1 MADLNGG
8 QLVARQLELAGIDT
22 LFGVVAGP
30 MIEVFGGSIERG
42 INVIGCRH
50 EENAAFMASAWGYAN
65 KKPGVIVTGS
75 GPGMTNTVTPMHV
88 ATESAMPLVV
98 LGGSVH
104 GMMRGIGGFQECDQL
119 AFARPG
125 CKWVQQVDSVE
136 RIPELLHLA
145 LGKAVS
151 GRPGAV
157 YLDFPGHLVSATV
170 PENEARFRTRQ
181 PEFAAPQAEAAAIDR
196 VADMLAE
203 AERPLILLG
212 KGAAWADASEA
223 LGRLVDRGIP
233 YVCSPMSRGTLPDDH
248 PNFVNSARSAALKG
262 ADAIVMIGG
271 RFNWIFS
278 FGSATRFAPGVRIAQ
293 IDIEPEELYSGADL
307 EIGIVADAAAAA
319 EQIDRALERRTLNTA
334 SGGWLEELRAARDKN
349 ESGLIP
355 LLESDAVPINPHR
368 IMKELKDVLPR
379 NATITVDGET
389 TMGLARQLLP
399 SFEPR
404 KRFNAGTTGCM
415 GTGVPYAIG
424 AKLARPDEP
433 AVAVVGDYAFGSAM
447 MDIETAARVGANV
460 VFVVCN
466 NEGIAG
472 HMLQDNFFPES
483 EQMVA
488 SLLPASYEK
497 LAEMVDGHAERVDAP
512 DDIRP
517 ALERALAADKPAV
530 VHIRMDP
537 KATRMSGGV
546 YLR

>member
-319 EQIDRALERRTLNTA
+319 EQIDRALEGRTLNTA

>member
-223 LGRLVDRGIP
+223 LGRLVDRGAP
-233 YVCSPMSRGTLPDDH
+233 WPRRP
-248 PNFVNSARSAALKG
+248 SAC
-262 ADAIVMIGG
+262 
-271 RFNWIFS
+271 
-278 FGSATRFAPGVRIAQ
+278 
-293 IDIEPEELYSGADL
+293 
-307 EIGIVADAAAAA
+307 
-319 EQIDRALERRTLNTA
+319 
-334 SGGWLEELRAARDKN
+334 AR
-349 ESGLIP
+349 
-355 LLESDAVPINPHR
+355 
-368 IMKELKDVLPR
+368 
-379 NATITVDGET
+379 
-389 TMGLARQLLP
+389 
-399 SFEPR
+399 
-404 KRFNAGTTGCM
+404 
-415 GTGVPYAIG
+415 
-424 AKLARPDEP
+424 
-433 AVAVVGDYAFGSAM
+433 
-447 MDIETAARVGANV
+447 
-460 VFVVCN
+460 
-466 NEGIAG
+466 
-472 HMLQDNFFPES
+472 
-483 EQMVA
+483 
-488 SLLPASYEK
+488 
-497 LAEMVDGHAERVDAP
+497 
-512 DDIRP
+512 
-517 ALERALAADKPAV
+517 
-530 VHIRMDP
+530 
-537 KATRMSGGV
+537 
-546 YLR
+546 

>member
-170 PENEARFRTRQ
+170 PENEARIRTRQ

>member
-1 MADLNGG
+1 MAELNGG

-30 MIEVFGGSIERG
+30 MIEVFSGSIERG
-42 INVIGCRH
+42 LNVIGCRH

-248 PNFVNSARSAALKG
+248 ANFVNSARSAALKG

-319 EQIDRALERRTLNTA
+319 DQLDRALEGRTLNA
-334 SGGWLEELRAARDKN
+334 GSGGWLEELRAARDQN

-512 DDIRP
+512 DGIRP
-517 ALERALAADKPAV
+517 ALERALAAGKPAV